1 MSIIPKYSLYAK
13 MSAYDFQKA
22 SDVSFDQ
29 ICRKVYEHLQYQI
42 NICKIDIFDVT
53 DVIFFYIPG
62 QTLRRLTSEKKSYA
76 LHFGIERVYLLGQLL
91 CFSSRLD
98 LCVPEIVQELDTIL
112 DKSNVAASV
121 VRRNSHIGC

>member
-13 MSAYDFQKA
+13 MSAYDFQKS

-62 QTLRRLTSEKKSYA
+62 QTLRRLTSEKNHMHY
-76 LHFGIERVYLLGQLL
+76 
-91 CFSSRLD
+91 
-98 LCVPEIVQELDTIL
+98 IL
-112 DKSNVAASV
+112 V
-121 VRRNSHIGC
+121 